1 MVSVYIFSQGNIQGQ
16 TKLILF
22 SSQHLKI
29 TLILSSEN
37 ILIDTQGILKSTLTE
52 TRCIFKTAERM
63 L

>member
-37 ILIDTQGILKSTLTE
+37 ILIDT
-52 TRCIFKTAERM
+52 
-63 L
+63 